1 MVVTFTDQPRVA
13 GRHSDGGGEK
23 MEIKEEF
30 YEIMTARTAEIYHD
44 VLGIDI
50 ILADGA
56 VLGVEMEKAPSSG
69 NC

>member
-1 MVVTFTDQPRVA
+1 
-13 GRHSDGGGEK
+13 

-30 YEIMTARTAEIYHD
+30 YEIMTAHTAVIYHD

-50 ILADGA
+50 ILADGG

-69 NC
+69 NCEGAKKNNLCAV